1 MSRKVRSDSNSIDT
15 RPSPFI
21 SFLNLLSPIQG
32 KGQALSLPQRV
43 YAVNRF
49 LVLSVIE
56 IITGL
61 VKKFNLRLMQA
72 GLIKFVAKVF
82 EQNKAGVANAT
93 AMKSFKHAF
102 KKRFFVYVSVIMGVR
117 IIEAFLRFGKNHT
130 FLDYNVKDDELSRVE
145 KHYAH
150 ATKNINGHAHNRF
163 EQERSQGDT
172 LPKTAK
178 SFFILTQKMVL
189 IGIDVYLYWAMLP
202 SSLFFMVIAALAIAG
217 MATYLLAKPET
228 EVNSTRKNLSRLF
241 NEAKSTDQETL
252 TKTVKSLLTIRLLSK
267 RHKELLQDVQKDL
280 EGATTDQ
287 QRLEQSE
294 KIKSIITSTRSL
306 LFLEEKIYSIT
317 SDFFNSLI
325 QDGFNCMMI
334 FLCALR
340 VMSHDKIGNKVLDIA
355 WMTSTLTVTKDAYKN
370 LLDNIKQIRTYEEF
384 KKNMERVTQSFP
396 QHETYFSELASNLSE
411 GYFSNA
417 FLRFFIWSSTAFY
430 LTTKMFPSAHNIELL
445 TPLMPYL
452 LNPWAASASIL
463 IFAFSYRVFIARGE
477 NIDIGLTSGRFLGIL
492 LFLLMTFSNLGF
504 ILSYLKTHSLLT
516 PASFTKPLLLTYCLV
531 GATGY
536 LFDKYCFQKLAF
548 IVDILLIFMTQT
560 TTLVIHNLCYG
571 PEKLYRMF
579 MQGHSWLDSKIRLA
593 PKHETHISQ
602 KWLVNLI
609 LASLT
614 MIATGCIFLPNLA
627 ISMFFSLPQYLA
639 GIVFGSYLVQL
650 TSNQNTSNQ
659 QSPIVSFLGAC
670 LISIMALTAA
680 QYSIALILSG
690 MLMNLN
696 TLIALPVNLWFVT
709 ALFHK
714 YCFETTLYLTHQ
726 TLKVADTTLK
736 LPLKA
741 PAQVANIYKQLAST
755 KNSKLSPWIKIPP
768 LL

>member
-1 MSRKVRSDSNSIDT
+1 MSRKVRSDSNGIDT

-21 SFLNLLSPIQG
+21 SFLNLLSPIQE

-82 EQNKAGVANAT
+82 EQNKMGVANAT
-93 AMKSFKHAF
+93 VMKSFKHAF
-102 KKRFFVYVSVIMGVR
+102 KKRFFVYVSVVMGVR

-130 FLDYNVKDDELSRVE
+130 FLDYNIKDDELSRVE

-150 ATKNINGHAHNRF
+150 ATKDVNDHAHNRF

-202 SSLFFMVIAALAIAG
+202 SSLFFMVVAALALAG

-241 NEAKSTDQETL
+241 NEARSSDQVTL
-252 TKTVKSLLTIRLLSK
+252 TKTVKSLLTIRKLSK
-267 RHKELLQDVQKDL
+267 SHKDQLKAILKDMDG
-280 EGATTDQ
+280 ETNDQ

-294 KIKSIITSTRSL
+294 KVKEIITKTRSR
-306 LFLEEKIYSIT
+306 LFLKEKLYNT
-317 SDFFNSLI
+317 SSEFINNLI

-340 VMSHDKIGNKVLDIA
+340 VMSRDKTGNKVFDIA
-355 WMTSTLTVTKDAYKN
+355 WMTSTLTVTKDAYRN

-396 QHETYFSELASNLSE
+396 DHETYFRGLASNLSE
-411 GYFSNA
+411 GYISST
-417 FLRFFIWSSTAFY
+417 FLRFFIWSSTALY
-430 LTTKMFPSAHNIELL
+430 LTTKIFPSAHNLEFL

-452 LNPWAASASIL
+452 MNPWAASAAIL
-463 IFAFSYRVFIARGE
+463 IFAFSYRALVARGE
-477 NIDIGLTSGRFLGIL
+477 NIDIGLTSGRFLGVL

-504 ILSYLKTHSLLT
+504 ILSFLKTHSLLS
-516 PASFTKPLLLTYCLV
+516 PASFTKPMLLTYCLV

-548 IVDILLIFMTQT
+548 IADILLIFVTQT
-560 TTLVIHNLCYG
+560 AALVIHNICYG
-571 PEKLYRMF
+571 PEKLYRMLKRA
-579 MQGHSWLDSKIRLA
+579 HSWLDSKIRLA

-614 MIATGCIFLPNLA
+614 VIVTGCIFLPNPA
-627 ISMFFSLPQYLA
+627 ISLFFSLPQFLA
-639 GIVFGSYLVQL
+639 GMVFGSYLVQL
-650 TSNQNTSNQ
+650 TSNQNTANQ
-659 QSPIVSFLGAC
+659 PSPIVSFLGAC

-680 QYSIALILSG
+680 QYSVALILSG
-690 MLMNLN
+690 MLMNLY
-696 TLIALPVNLWFVT
+696 TLIALPVNLWFIT

-726 TLKVADTTLK
+726 TLKVADTALK

-741 PAQVANIYKQLAST
+741 PAQVANIYTQLAPT
-755 KNSKLSPWIKIPP
+755 KKSELFSWIKIPS